1 MGGQPGE
8 NPPILIGSMFHKGDR
23 LLHSRLGKDFDR
35 TGAGDLLKKQE
46 ELSQQTGLP
55 AMVDLVGNTG
65 DELKA
70 YIDFVA
76 GATAVPMCID
86 AWKLGPRLEA
96 AHYAAELGLLDRVLY
111 NSVGPWSENLEQE
124 VAALGEMGVKHVVLV
139 AFDTDDQMPSGRMK
153 CLATLLKAL
162 QGVPLESILVDTSVM
177 NLPATAF
184 CSMANYQ
191 VKKRHG
197 LPVGSSP
204 ANGTYMWKEARS
216 DWEGVGFAGIDAAV
230 HALASVL
237 WHDFLFYGPM
247 SAADRIFPAVAAAT
261 AFQATLVYGEGGDL
275 PASPGHP
282 LNHLFSGF
290 AGQLSARAEAASGD

>member
-8 NPPILIGSMFHKGDR
+8 NPPVLIGSMFHKGDR

-35 TGAGDLLKKQE
+35 KGAGDLLKKQE

-76 GATAVPMCID
+76 GATSVPICID

-96 AHYAAELGLLDRVLY
+96 ARYAAELGLLGRVLY
-111 NSVGPWSENLEQE
+111 NSVGPWSEDLERE
-124 VAALGEMGVKHVVLV
+124 VAVLGEIGVKHVVLV
-139 AFDTDDQMPSGRMK
+139 AFDMDDQMPAGRMK
-153 CLATLLKAL
+153 CLARLLKAL
-162 QGVPLESILVDTSVM
+162 RGVPLESILVDTSVM

-184 CSMANYQ
+184 CSLANYQ

-204 ANGTYMWKEARS
+204 ANGTYMWKEARL
-216 DWEGVGFAGIDAAV
+216 DWEGTGFAGIDAAV

-247 SAADRIFPAVAAAT
+247 SAMDRIFPAVAAAT

-275 PASPGHP
+275 PSDPQHP
-282 LNHLFSGF
+282 LNRLFTGF
-290 AGQLSARAEAASGD
+290 AGQLSAQAGAAPGG